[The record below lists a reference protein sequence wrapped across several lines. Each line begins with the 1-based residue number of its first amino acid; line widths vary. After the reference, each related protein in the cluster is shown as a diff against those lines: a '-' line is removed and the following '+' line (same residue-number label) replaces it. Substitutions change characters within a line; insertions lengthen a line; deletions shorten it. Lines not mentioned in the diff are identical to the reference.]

1 MKNKYNIP
9 DVGFTHGGKF
19 HSDDVF
25 SAALLKYMNPD
36 IKIIRGFVVP
46 EDFEGIVFDI
56 GLGEFDH
63 HQNDRRVRENGIPYA
78 AFGLLWNK
86 YGADIIGEEEAL
98 EYDRKFIE
106 DMDLSDNTG
115 SDNELCY
122 IISEFNPS
130 WDSEESF
137 DEAFEKAV
145 DVAYTIL
152 TNHFNSIF
160 GMIRAKDMVCKAMEE
175 SDGTILQLAKHA
187 PWKKYVKGSTYLFVV
202 YPSQRGGYSAQ
213 CVEDEDTKELI
224 CPFPEEWRGKSSEE
238 LSTISG
244 IATLRF
250 CHNSGFLI
258 AADTKEDVILACL
271 ETIRINK
278 TY

>member
-46 EDFEGIVFDI
+46 ENFEGIVFDI

-175 SDGTILQLAKHA
+175 SDGTILQLSKHA

-213 CVEDEDTKELI
+213 CVEDEDTKDLI

>member
-238 LSTISG
+238 LPTISG